1 MSDFRKSR
9 EASWRRYLRSAVRQ
23 SAMSRAQKDVTMGVL
38 NLWLHHRNGLKGVIH
53 PGRERLAKGAKVSV
67 RTVASTLKAL
77 RDAGVLKAS
86 KHAYGE
92 GQKPT
97 EYTMNTLALIVHCG
111 GELPEW
117 VAAELVQV
125 ANKPTPG
132 ENEKRTLRNGKLHTT
147 GVQKLHTVLNDVWN
161 GEKGLSHG

>member
-23 SAMSRAQKDVTMGVL
+23 SAMTRAQKDVTLGVL
-38 NLWLHHRNGLKGVIH
+38 NLWLHHRNGPKAVIH
-53 PGRERLAKGAKVSV
+53 PGRERLAKDAKVSV
-67 RTVASTLKAL
+67 RTVAATLKAL
-77 RDAGVLKAS
+77 RDAGVLKAR
-86 KHAYGE
+86 KHAHGE

-125 ANKPTPG
+125 ANKTTPA
-132 ENEKRTLRNGKLHTT
+132 ENEKRTLRTRKLHAT